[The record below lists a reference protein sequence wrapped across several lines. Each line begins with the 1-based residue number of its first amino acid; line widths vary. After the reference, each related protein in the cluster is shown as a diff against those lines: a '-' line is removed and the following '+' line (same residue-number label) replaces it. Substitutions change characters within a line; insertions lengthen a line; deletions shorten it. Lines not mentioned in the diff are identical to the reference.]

1 MTVTRIPSLR
11 CDHRSEDVPAGAE
24 GGPTYAGPCERLFI
38 PGGEGLP
45 LPALRE
51 LAANRGW
58 RRYVTSSRHEYDLC
72 PEHYHRRPDVDFPH
86 WKADRSDELAG
97 ANGPG

>member
-11 CDHRSEDVPAGAE
+11 CDHRARTVSPDDSPEHVE
-24 GGPTYAGPCERLFI
+24 CQRLFI

-86 WKADRSDELAG
+86 WKADRSAELAG
-97 ANGPG
+97 TNGPG